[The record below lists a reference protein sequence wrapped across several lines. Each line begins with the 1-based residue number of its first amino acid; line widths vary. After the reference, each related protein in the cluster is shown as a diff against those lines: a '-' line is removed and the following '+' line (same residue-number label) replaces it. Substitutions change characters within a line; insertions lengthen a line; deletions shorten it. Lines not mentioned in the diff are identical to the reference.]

1 MIKLIQVNEGIRRQS
16 TERSRYVFFLF
27 FFACRIPWS
36 IGASVWVFL
45 QQLWLGFMFLVL
57 AVLELESKVGIPKR
71 LLGEKCHSHENE
83 FLGWFLLFS
92 FSCGLMMD
100 HEGLPF
106 YPFWL
111 VSLKVGHVKKTGLDI
126 KGRWLFE
133 KLTRIGSSYCT
144 GQWRTALAI
153 WWHWSGDTHAH
164 MYVLY
169 I

>member
-1 MIKLIQVNEGIRRQS
+1 MAYITNPITWNMIKLIQVNEGIRRQS

-100 HEGLPF
+100 HEGL
-106 YPFWL
+106 
-111 VSLKVGHVKKTGLDI
+111 
-126 KGRWLFE
+126 FE